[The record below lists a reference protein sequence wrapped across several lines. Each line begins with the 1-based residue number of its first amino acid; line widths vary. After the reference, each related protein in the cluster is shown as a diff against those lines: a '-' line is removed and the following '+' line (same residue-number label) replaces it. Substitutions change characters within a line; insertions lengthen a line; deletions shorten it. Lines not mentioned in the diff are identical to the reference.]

1 MKAIVFDM
9 DGVLFDTER
18 VYFEAWDCTASDMGI
33 SPEQINEIRDRC
45 AGHNG
50 ADIAVMFDA
59 YFENKYT
66 YAEFG
71 PKKTAHFHR
80 ILDERGIPLKEG
92 LFEILDFLKQDGY
105 RIALATSTRRESAMH
120 HLTKAGILDYFD
132 VLTTGDMFAHGKPD
146 PEIYLTACR
155 LLGSDPAETYA
166 VEDSYPGLE
175 SAHRAGMKPIMI
187 PDMFPP
193 TEFTRSVATTYPSLL
208 ALRDALKNQ

>member
-18 VYFEAWDCTASDMGI
+18 VYFEAWDRVAAEMNIDVT
-33 SPEQINEIRDRC
+33 EIRERC
-45 AGHNG
+45 AGHNA

-59 YFENKYT
+59 YFDGKAT

-71 PKKTAHFHR
+71 PQKTAAFYQ
-80 ILDERGIPLKEG
+80 ILEERGLPEKEG
-92 LFEILDFLKQDGY
+92 LHEILKFLKEDGY
-105 RIALATSTRRESAMH
+105 RIALATSTRREGALH
-120 HLTKAGILDYFD
+120 HLEMAGILEYFD
-132 VLTTGDMFAHGKPD
+132 VLTTGDMFTHGKPD

-175 SAHRAGMKPIMI
+175 SAHRAGMKPVMI
-187 PDMFPP
+187 PDLFPP
-193 TEFTRSVATTYPSLL
+193 TEYTRSIAAEYPSLT
-208 ALRDALKNQ
+208 ALMNALKT